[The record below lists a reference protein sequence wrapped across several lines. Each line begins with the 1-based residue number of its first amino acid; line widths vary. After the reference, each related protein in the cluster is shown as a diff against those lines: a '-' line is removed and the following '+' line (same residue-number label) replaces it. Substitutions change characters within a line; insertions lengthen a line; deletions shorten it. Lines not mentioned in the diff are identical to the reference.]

1 MEVDEG
7 LSVSAAAISLVLI
20 YFCHSQS
27 CGRPG
32 APKQATATRKRK
44 LSSAAPLETT
54 KRRAQTRS
62 RQHDS
67 AEQDT
72 SGGNSN
78 AAEGGLIFQVCHYP
92 LA

>member
-7 LSVSAAAISLVLI
+7 LSISAAAISLVLI

-27 CGRPG
+27 RGRPG
-32 APKQATATRKRK
+32 ALKQATATRKRK
-44 LSSAAPLETT
+44 LSSAAPLKTT

-78 AAEGGLIFQVCHYP
+78 AVKGGLIFQVCHYP